1 MKSNIKKVL
10 VVALMFMLVFTMVAC
25 GNSDSDNGGSG
36 DDEVYTL
43 SATWCAGEATA
54 IVQSWYKAAEK
65 IEKDSNG
72 RIQVKTYHT
81 GQISGSDRENAEKV
95 STNVCQ
101 FTTIPCATM
110 AEFSGIEEYNISTIP
125 YVCTTDAQL
134 DYLYDEGLYDEVNA
148 AFTEQTGLVPN
159 GSFST
164 GWIALGMKSGEVRS
178 VADVKGKKVR
188 SMTTEGQ
195 LSTLEAWGAAPTPMA
210 IGELFTALQQ
220 GTVDGA
226 LAAEQLFDSEGYGEI
241 LASVTNINPFSTY
254 HIGIYNK
261 EWYEALPDDLKVV
274 FDEGMEYFYEVCRP
288 AQLQATADAYANLE
302 AAGCTF
308 VELTDSELQAFAA
321 AATSVT
327 ENMFANLDATFVQKA
342 KDLLAAM

>member
-1 MKSNIKKVL
+1 MRKNLEKLFAVILVL
-10 VVALMFMLVFTMVAC
+10 TLVFTMAAC
-25 GNSDSDNGGSG
+25 GNSDDNSG
-36 DDEVYTL
+36 TENSEKYTL

-65 IEKDSNG
+65 IEQDSNG

-110 AEFSGIEEYNISTIP
+110 AEFSGIKEYNLSTIP
-125 YVCTTDAQL
+125 YICTSDAQL
-134 DYLYDEGLYDEVNA
+134 DYLYDQGVYDDINA
-148 AFTEQTGLVPN
+148 EFTAQTGLVPN

-164 GWIALGMKSGEVRS
+164 GWVALGMKKGEVRS
-178 VADVKGKKVR
+178 AAELKGMKIR

-241 LASVTNINPFSTY
+241 LASITNINPFSTY
-254 HIGIYNK
+254 HIGIYNQD
-261 EWYEALPDDLKVV
+261 WYNDLPDDLKTV
-274 FDEGMEYFYEVCRP
+274 FDEGMAYFYEVCRP
-288 AQLQATADAYANLE
+288 AQLQATEDAYKNLE
-302 AAGCTF
+302 ADGCKF
-308 VELTDSELQAFAA
+308 VELTADELQGFADAA
-321 AATSVT
+321 ASVT
-327 ENMFANLDATFVQKA
+327 EKMSADLDADFVQKA
-342 KDLLAAM
+342 KDCLATM